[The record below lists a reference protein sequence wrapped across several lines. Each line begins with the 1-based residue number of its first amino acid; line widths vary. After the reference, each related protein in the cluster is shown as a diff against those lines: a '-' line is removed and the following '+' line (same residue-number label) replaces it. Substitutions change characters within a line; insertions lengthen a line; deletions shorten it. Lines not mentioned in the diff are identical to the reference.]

1 MSSSKFENEI
11 LNAAFELLTA
21 WGENFRK
28 PIIESMQ
35 QRFPLLTEKDIADA
49 EAIAKEVEYFIYKL
63 GEKERDGEISET
75 QIVTLALEK
84 YPWLE
89 RRHAQRLSNISM
101 YYARR

>member
-1 MSSSKFENEI
+1 MTSLEDEQ
-11 LNAAFELLTA
+11 LNAAFEFVTE

-28 PIIESMQ
+28 PITERMQ
-35 QRFPLLTEKDIADA
+35 QGFPLLTEKEIADA
-49 EAIAKEVEYFIYKL
+49 EALAKEAEYFIYSL
-63 GEKERDGEISET
+63 GEKERDGEIAES